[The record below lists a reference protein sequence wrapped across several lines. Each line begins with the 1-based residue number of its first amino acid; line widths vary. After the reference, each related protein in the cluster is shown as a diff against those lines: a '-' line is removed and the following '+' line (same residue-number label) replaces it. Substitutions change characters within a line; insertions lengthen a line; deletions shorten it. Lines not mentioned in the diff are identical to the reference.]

1 MSALHKTIDETLAAI
16 REEQALQMK
25 ECSDRVFAA
34 EMKATLLEDQLAKAI
49 DARTFAERL
58 TTRLLTQFAVV
69 EQVFADAKAM
79 AVAAEAEAGQTG
91 VRTEPDHPAD
101 WQQDKAETFL
111 MKPTPGVDLD
121 NLPQS

>member
-1 MSALHKTIDETLAAI
+1 MSTLHKTIDETLAAI

-25 ECSDRVFAA
+25 KCTDRVFAA

-58 TTRLLTQFAVV
+58 TTRLLTQFALV
-69 EQVFADAKAM
+69 EQVFADAKRM

-91 VRTEPDHPAD
+91 VRPEPNHPDTPAD
-101 WQQDKAETFL
+101 WQQDKAETSPI
-111 MKPTPGVDLD
+111 KPE
-121 NLPQS
+121 PQS